1 MKAHLKLKK
10 PLLTAILSFYCIL
23 ALLPFYIL
31 AVRSFTPTIDS
42 TVFRLWIPER
52 RPLSMNFTVGSLAT
66 NYSMDLKDFRQTMGI
81 KGYLSPQTTL
91 EQLIQ
96 QHNIPQQKIVDYV
109 QPIYQYNGISTV
121 MKKGVFTS
129 LWGTILVAGASVL
142 VGGFMGIM
150 TGTGLSGFRQKWQ
163 LIVYNSYL
171 LNMIIP
177 PMMVILTQYLIM
189 TRYLGLKDSYLA
201 IILLNIKG
209 GALSTMVFT
218 SYIASIPKELRESVY
233 LDGGNHLHYFLY
245 ILLPLMGT
253 PFAVYASITMP
264 WYWNDLLHGLVFLSP
279 EKYTLPA
286 FVASIGGTYT
296 NNFEAIYSGV
306 LVSLVPIMV
315 VYIIFQKMF
324 IRSAMSGALKG

>member
-1 MKAHLKLKK
+1 MKARIKFKN
-10 PLLTAILSFYCIL
+10 PLLKTILALYCLI

-31 AVRSFTPTIDS
+31 MVRSFTPTIES
-42 TVFRLWIPER
+42 TVFHLWIPER
-52 RPLSMNFTVGSLAT
+52 QPLSMNFTIGSLAT
-66 NYSMDLKDFRQTMGI
+66 NFNMDLKEFRQAMGI
-81 KGYLSPQTTL
+81 KGYISPQTTL
-91 EQLIQ
+91 EQLTQ
-96 QHNIPQQKIVDYV
+96 QHKVPRQKIIDYV
-109 QPIYQYNGISTV
+109 QPIYQYNGLNTV
-121 MKKGVFTS
+121 MNKGVFKS
-129 LWGTILVAGASVL
+129 LCGTILVAGVSVL
-142 VGGFMGIM
+142 LGGFLGIM
-150 TGTGLSGFRQKWQ
+150 TGTGLAGFRQKWQ
-163 LIVYNSYL
+163 LFVYNSYL
-171 LNMIIP
+171 LNMIVP

-189 TRYLGLKDSYLA
+189 TRYLDLKDSYLA

-218 SYIASIPKELRESVY
+218 SYIATIPKALRESVY
-233 LDGGNHLHYFLY
+233 LDGGNHFHYFLY

-264 WYWNDLLHGLVFLSP
+264 WYWNDLLHALVFLSP

-306 LVSLVPIMV
+306 LLSLVPIMV
-315 VYIIFQKMF
+315 VYIVFQKMF